1 MPRRATPIVASA
13 RERHVETQ
21 LEVPGDRPL
30 RLVVV
35 ADTHS
40 KPHPAA
46 AELIAAEQPDAIL
59 HAGDVGQTAV
69 LDALAEL
76 APVIA
81 VRGNI
86 DPRGQLP
93 DTTTVRVVAGG
104 EVLATIWLT
113 HIAVSGPRLRADVAR
128 VAARHGANLVVCGH
142 SHVPFIGTDRGLT
155 VFNPGSIGPRRFNLP
170 IVFGVLTLGSSKVSL
185 EHVSCETG
193 QRWAP

>member
-1 MPRRATPIVASA
+1 MPRRSTPA
-13 RERHVETQ
+13 RPRHREAR
-21 LEVPGDRPL
+21 LEVPADRPL

-46 AELIAAEQPDAIL
+46 AELIAREEPDAIL
-59 HAGDVGQTAV
+59 HGGDIGALEV
-69 LDALAEL
+69 LDRLGEL

-86 DPRGQLP
+86 DPRGELP
-93 DTTTVRVVAGG
+93 DTVAITVEAGG
-104 EVLATIWLT
+104 ERLLEIWLT

-128 VAARHGANLVVCGH
+128 VASRHGANLVVCGH
-142 SHVPFIGTDRGLT
+142 SHVPFIGADRGLT
-155 VFNPGSIGPRRFNLP
+155 VFNPGSIGPRRFALP
-170 IVFGVLTLGSSKVSL
+170 IVFGVLTVGPGEINL

-193 QRWAP
+193 ERWTPSP